1 MEAENTKICDQSF
14 SIRRNVLIMTRITL
28 LLLVH
33 AFSATQCANILGVT
47 SMISH
52 SHHLW
57 NEKLAEGLLKN
68 GHNVTL
74 LSHDKAKIKH
84 MNYTVIQL
92 EGGYE
97 KIHELFDYEESFS
110 QPESADISNFWKVI
124 GLICAHDL
132 STEGL
137 KTLMKY
143 PEDYK
148 FDLIIWDLNSG
159 ECLYPL
165 IKRFGNPP
173 VVGVSPFG
181 LQPYISYMMGSHYF
195 NYIPFYGTSYT
206 GGAMS
211 FWERISNTLSINY
224 LTYVRI
230 NSYLPTMQT
239 LAYEH
244 FGSSLTEPALEV
256 ERNFS
261 LALVNS
267 DAIFN
272 FPEALAPNIIPVG
285 GLHIEPAKPIQKD
298 LRKVFESTNGVI
310 IFSLGS
316 NIQAEFLND
325 NMMNNFNRCFETLPY
340 TFILKYNNTHQR
352 KFPKN
357 VITRPWLQ
365 INDIL
370 GHPKTKLFISHGGA
384 LSTQEAMY
392 HGVPIVG
399 IPFFVDQ
406 LGNIA
411 KLVERKIAERL
422 EFDKLSPEYICQKIK
437 TVLENSTYYENVQ
450 LISRRVKDQ
459 QNTPLQRAVFWIEY
473 ILRNGNGEHLSLAA
487 RDMYT
492 FQTLNIDIIGLVA
505 VLIATALLLVY
516 LVYIIFLKQINKVKV
531 D

>member
-1 MEAENTKICDQSF
+1 
-14 SIRRNVLIMTRITL
+14 MTRITF

-33 AFSATQCANILGVT
+33 AFSATHCANILGVT
-47 SMISH
+47 SLISH
-52 SHHLW
+52 SHHIW

-68 GHNVTL
+68 GHNITL

-84 MNYTVIQL
+84 WNYTVIHL

-97 KIHELFDYEESFS
+97 NIQELFNFEESFS
-110 QPESADISNFWKVI
+110 QPESLDIPNFWKMLGTV
-124 GLICAHDL
+124 CAHDL

-148 FDLIIWDLNSG
+148 FDLIIWDLNAG

-181 LQPYISYMMGSHYF
+181 LQPYISHMMGHHYF
-195 NYIPFYGTSYT
+195 NYIPFYGTSYS
-206 GGAMS
+206 GRAMS
-211 FWERISNTLSINY
+211 FWDRLTNTFSINY
-224 LTYVRI
+224 LTYLRI
-230 NSYLPTMQT
+230 NSYLPKMRM
-239 LAYEH
+239 LAKDH
-244 FGSSLTEPALEV
+244 FGSSLTEPPVEV

-272 FPEALAPNIIPVG
+272 FPEAVAPNIISVG
-285 GLHIEPAKPIQKD
+285 GLHIEPAKSIQKD
-298 LRKVFESTNGVI
+298 LRKVFDTTHGVI
-310 IFSLGS
+310 LFSLGS
-316 NIQAEFLND
+316 NIQAEFLNK
-325 NMMNNFNRCFETLPY
+325 NMMDHFNRCFETLPY
-340 TFILKYNNTHQR
+340 TVIMKFNNTHHR

-392 HGVPIVG
+392 HGVPIIG
-399 IPFFVDQ
+399 MPFFIDQ
-406 LGNIA
+406 IGNIA
-411 KLVERKIAERL
+411 KLVERKIAEKL
-422 EFDKLSPEYICQKIK
+422 EFDKLSPEHICHKIT
-437 TVLENSTYYENVQ
+437 TVLENSKYYENVQ
-450 LISRRVKDQ
+450 LISKRAKDQ

-473 ILRNGNGEHLSLAA
+473 ILRNGDGEHLSSAA
-487 RDMYT
+487 RDMFT
-492 FQTLNIDIIGLVA
+492 FQTLNFDILVFVA
-505 VLIATALLLVY
+505 VVIATALALINLSCT
-516 LVYIIFLKQINKVKV
+516 IFQKQRIKFKVG
-531 D
+531 